1 MKTAEQ
7 VKQTSAYDSDVRG
20 GVELQYRVSKA
31 ARKQG
36 LAYVFNKFFHGKQ
49 WHTLGVYP
57 SKKCAKHMRKKMCE
71 RAGGLWEYRIVKMLD
86 TERYS

>member
-1 MKTAEQ
+1 MMIAFTAID
-7 VKQTSAYDSDVRG
+7 ACAGYPSDT
-20 GVELQYRVSKA
+20 VELQYRLSKK
-31 ARKQG
+31 ARQMG
-36 LAYVFNKFFHGKQ
+36 MSSIFSRLFRGKA

-57 SKKCAKHMRKKMCE
+57 SNKCAKQMRKKMCE